1 MDYEKGVR
9 RMYNYYFDYKI
20 KNASDGKELSKYDDI
35 MFYIDRLFDDN
46 ISKFCYRLV
55 LCIRR
60 KISESTN
67 GEQCVDTI
75 FGCEDNL
82 NEKDYLSIIHFKP
95 GALPSNRDDFN
106 SNYYSLFE
114 HPNSDIHYFFEH
126 YTRLSSNKDDNK
138 ECYYLKYVLDI
149 PEENI
154 SSIGMIG
161 FSSSLQECPSLANT
175 YFYEIEFYRKKHIFY
190 SIEKSSKKLKITIK
204 NIPQVPS
211 DIKFVVAGDSS
222 PIYKFDNNILDGFE
236 LEMKAGS
243 ASRTIEKEFELSD
256 EQSKYNHF
264 RLAIKTYSN
273 DDENEYLKNLPS
285 KLFLLYPLQA
295 PDIKDKTDK
304 VERENV
310 GTEKKICPFCAQELN
325 KDVLQS
331 KHLQYC
337 DGELMPVKFLNKK
350 GKKIKKVV
358 ACKRYNKSNG
368 ESNPT
373 VPMVIPPFLLK
384 KKAKTIVIG
393 LSGAASSGKSV
404 FLSSLLKLQNGVSH
418 DLTYLNA
425 YTSFYK
431 NNFELVDLFYVENKK
446 ETVPTNICDLMSQ
459 LVKETTNSTS
469 SRLYDNFKMNYLLY
483 MKNKGG
489 LFQKTGRDDFYHP
502 FIFKSNHAS
511 FVIKDF
517 AGEILFEESENY
529 DNPLDPKLTIDNSD
543 AYLVLI
549 KPNQTVDEFG
559 KTLSRILNNQDNKN
573 KPIAI
578 VLSKFDLFIQQNQD
592 KIDPSLAALVDDT
605 YSLMNLR
612 SYSGSLLEKNV
623 ERASEEIKAIIKD
636 TIKSFPFEATEGFTN
651 VKYFAISSLGGDYRS
666 CPENLTNAG
675 DSNNILGIY
684 LSPYRIELP
693 ILWILQQTGII
704 M

>member
-1 MDYEKGVR
+1 
-9 RMYNYYFDYKI
+9 MYNYYFDYKI
-20 KNASDGKELSKYDDI
+20 KNALDGKELLKDDNI
-35 MFYIDRLFDDN
+35 MFYIDRLFDDD
-46 ISKFCYRLV
+46 ISKFRYRLV

-60 KISESTN
+60 KID
-67 GEQCVDTI
+67 EQCVDTI
-75 FGCEDNL
+75 FGCENNP
-82 NEKDYLSIIHFKP
+82 NEKDYVSIIHFKP
-95 GALPSNRDDFN
+95 GALPSNREDFN

-114 HPNSDIHYFFEH
+114 HPNNDIHYFFEH

-204 NIPQVPS
+204 NIPQVLS

-273 DDENEYLKNLPS
+273 GDEDEYLKNLPS

-325 KDVLQS
+325 KDVLQN

-337 DGELMPVKFLNKK
+337 NGELMPVKFLNKK

-358 ACKRYNKSNG
+358 ACKRYNKSDDK
-368 ESNPT
+368 ST

-431 NNFELVDLFYVENKK
+431 NNFELVDLFYVEEKEK
-446 ETVPTNICDLMSQ
+446 ETVPTPTNICDLMSQ
-459 LVKETTNSTS
+459 LVKETTNSIS
-469 SRLYDNFKMNYLLY
+469 SRLYDNFKMNYQLH
-483 MKNKGG
+483 NG
-489 LFQKTGRDDFYHP
+489 LFKKTDTDIFYHP

-517 AGEILFEESENY
+517 AGEILRVESENY

-549 KPNQTVDEFG
+549 KPNQTIDEFG

-651 VKYFAISSLGGDYRS
+651 IKYFAISSLGGDYRS
-666 CPENLTNAG
+666 CPENLTNAV
-675 DSNNILGIY
+675 DSPNNILGIY